1 MDRPEPSGSAGSEP
15 AKGPG
20 AGSLYALLL
29 VAVVAAILSGRLFH
43 VLNKYAVNMFFWD
56 EWDFRTPQFQ
66 GASLWRIFTWQHGP
80 PRLGIGFVVDT
91 LVNRLTRWDSR
102 GTAFLEGAVMVAAML
117 SALWLKRRLF
127 GDFAASDVVIPVIV
141 LTLGPCLAFTTT
153 PIVAHG
159 PFPLFLT
166 MLFCLAWTIRNLYWR
181 YGLVLL
187 VNFLLIY
194 TGFGTFVGFIT
205 PVLFAVEIFHGRRE
219 RGWLAPAAALAISL
233 LSLGAFFIGYQVAP
247 AAGCLVFSWMPLLH
261 YLWFAGL
268 VFSTVFFLGGHS
280 LFPSLV
286 GLAALL
292 LALLICGWCV
302 YQFLRRRGDPAYQIV
317 GITITGS
324 SLLFAIN
331 AAVGRLCH
339 GIEGAH
345 AARYIP
351 YVMPAFIG
359 IYFSLLSLRGL
370 WTRRALVAIFT
381 VVVLAGAV
389 PFSRQERRGLVSMHG
404 LKTAWKVCYLQTG
417 SIDYCNSHTRFQIYP
432 VPAAT
437 HLEQK
442 LEFLKAH
449 RLNLFNGD

>member
-1 MDRPEPSGSAGSEP
+1 MSPGAATLEP
-15 AKGPG
+15 AKAAGPV
-20 AGSLYALLL
+20 YALLL
-29 VAVVAAILSGRLFH
+29 VAIGAVILSGRLFH
-43 VLNKYAVNMFFWD
+43 VLNKYAVNVFFWD

-127 GDFAASDVVIPVIV
+127 GYFAASDVVIPAIF
-141 LTLGPCLAFTTT
+141 LSLGPCLAFTTT

-159 PFPLFLT
+159 PFPLLLT
-166 MLFCLAWTIRNLYWR
+166 MLFCLAWTIGNVYWR

-187 VNFLLIY
+187 LNFLLIY

-205 PVLFAVEIFHGRRE
+205 PVLFAIQIFHDRRE
-219 RGWLAPAAALAISL
+219 RRWLLPAVALAISL

-247 AAGCLVFSWMPLLH
+247 AAGCLEFSWMPLLQ

-268 VFSTVFFLGGHS
+268 VLSSLFFLSGHS
-280 LFPSLV
+280 LLPSAAGLV
-286 GLAALL
+286 ALVL
-292 LALLICGWCV
+292 NLLICGWCA
-302 YQFLRRRGDPAYQIV
+302 YQFLRRRGDPAHQIV
-317 GITITGS
+317 GITLTGA
-324 SLLFAIN
+324 SLLFAVN
-331 AAVGRLCH
+331 AAVGRICH

-351 YVMPAFIG
+351 YVLTGFVG
-359 IYFSLLSLRGL
+359 IYFLLLSLRRT
-370 WTRRALVAIFT
+370 WSRQALLAVFT
-381 VVVLAGAV
+381 VVILAGAV
-389 PFSRQERRGLVSMHG
+389 PFSRQERAGLAGMHG
-404 LKTAWKVCYLQTG
+404 QKQAWKNCYLKKED
-417 SIDYCNSHTRFQIYP
+417 IDYCNTHTGFRVYP
-432 VPAAT
+432 IPTAT
-437 HLEQK
+437 HLQQK

-449 RLNLFNGD
+449 RLNLYNGD